1 VEQGISCAIGGRL
14 REARKASKLSQEE
27 VATELSVKRQ
37 TVSAWERGKAV
48 PRGQDWYRIGML
60 YGASLD
66 YLVYGIRLQMAGSRV
81 LEDVFRERESAQAD
95 WPAGL

>member
-1 VEQGISCAIGGRL
+1 VEQDISRGIGERL

-27 VATELSVKRQ
+27 GAAELSVKRQ

-60 YGASLD
+60 YGTSLD
-66 YLVYGIRLQMAGSRV
+66 YLIYGIRLQLGSRL